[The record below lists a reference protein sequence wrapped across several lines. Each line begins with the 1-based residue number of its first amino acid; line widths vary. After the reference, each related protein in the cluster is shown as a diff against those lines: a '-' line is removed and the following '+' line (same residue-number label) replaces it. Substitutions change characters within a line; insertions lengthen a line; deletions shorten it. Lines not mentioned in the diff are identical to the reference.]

1 MSVPHSKTCNGGWA
15 VAYRRVEVPSEP
27 LRGDELTGA
36 MVGIGMNF
44 AAAAAAEPNIE
55 DTLLAAS
62 VEGMERDDLRVLAVL
77 VTWLG
82 IHHPWINA
90 DRLIRSVRTQTSSR
104 VRCFWAAVARWL
116 HRDRRLVRL
125 AELYDGPRIDLLRTG
140 TSFQIRRRGEDER
153 FVGGSLRAPAGVL
166 RDRPSDVLAAAE
178 LVRRH
183 RTYRYRVLM
192 GPSYR
197 ADMWAALELDPTL
210 SPSELARQTY
220 GSFATAWQV
229 KHDWDLLAA

>member
-1 MSVPHSKTCNGGWA
+1 M
-15 VAYRRVEVPSEP
+15 AYRRVAVPA
-27 LRGDELTGA
+27 ELLDGEDLTAA

-44 AAAAAAEPNIE
+44 AADAAGEPNIE

-62 VEGMERDDLRVLAVL
+62 EEGMERDDLRVLAVL
-77 VTWLG
+77 VTWLQ
-82 IHHPWINA
+82 IHHPWVNA
-90 DRLIRSVRTQTSSR
+90 DRLTRAVRTHSSSR

-116 HRDRRLVRL
+116 HRDRRLLRL
-125 AELYDGPRIDLLRTG
+125 GEVYDGPRVDLLRTG
-140 TSFQIRRRGEDER
+140 TGFQVRRRGEDAR
-153 FVGGSLRAPAGVL
+153 FVGGPLRAPAGVL
-166 RDRPSDVLAAAE
+166 RDRPSDVLSVAE
-178 LVRRH
+178 LAKRH
-183 RTYRYRVLM
+183 RTYRCRVLM

-229 KHDWDLLAA
+229 KRDWNLLAA

>member
-1 MSVPHSKTCNGGWA
+1 M
-15 VAYRRVEVPSEP
+15 AYRRIEVPSEL

-44 AAAAAAEPNIE
+44 AAAATAESNIE

-62 VEGMERDDLRVLAVL
+62 VEGMEHDDLRVLSLL
-77 VTWLG
+77 VTWLE

-90 DRLIRSVRTQTSSR
+90 DRLIRAARTQTGSR

-116 HRDRRLVRL
+116 QRDRRLVRL
-125 AELYDGPRIDLLRTG
+125 AELHDGPRIDLLRTG
-140 TSFQIRRRGEDER
+140 TGFQIRRRGEDER
-153 FVGGSLRAPAGVL
+153 FIGGPLRAPAGVL
-166 RDRPSDVLAAAE
+166 RDRPSDVLSAAE
-178 LVRRH
+178 LAKRH

-229 KHDWDLLAA
+229 KHDWDMLAA